1 MKRIVVVLSTILAL
15 LCFAGCSSFRN
26 PSKMPFGSTD
36 YMGMQREEIVSQL
49 EDAGFTNVTIN
60 EIKTTEEDKS
70 ETVASVTVDGK
81 TDYQK
86 TLLLKRTLQLK
97 WKCMY
102 WKSFRK
108 KK

>member
-70 ETVASVTVDGK
+70 ELQRPL
-81 TDYQK
+81 QK
-86 TLLLKRTLQLK
+86 
-97 WKCMY
+97 
-102 WKSFRK
+102 
-108 KK
+108 